1 MVIAVV
7 METQDTTPST
17 YSGGSKLPL
26 EYNKDYIFTIDSIL
40 KAGLAVN
47 MVSQQQEEKLT
58 GVYRE
63 GACVNK

>member
-26 EYNKDYIFTIDSIL
+26 EYDKDYIFTIDSLL

-47 MVSQQQEEKLT
+47 ILLQ
-58 GVYRE
+58 
-63 GACVNK
+63 